1 MAGEAGFSNPHQL
14 DRTRQAA
21 IEAFGRRDFL
31 AAADYFRQLLDE
43 PYVPGWG
50 NAEISYN
57 LGQCLLQL
65 QDYDGAHYYF
75 EQVHGRSTPDVNQRT
90 LEFLQRLER
99 LDDALA
105 VVEPHLVP

>member
-1 MAGEAGFSNPHQL
+1 MAGEAAFSNPYEL
-14 DRTRQAA
+14 DRIRQAA

-31 AAADYFRQLLDE
+31 SAADYFRQLLDE
-43 PYVPGWG
+43 PYVQGWS

-57 LGQCLLQL
+57 LAQCLLQL

-75 EQVHGRSTPDVNQRT
+75 EQAHGRSTPDVNQRT
-90 LEFLQRLER
+90 QEFLLRLER

-105 VVEPHLVP
+105 VVEPHFVP